1 LVSQLVALLLV
12 LAIAAA
18 MAAVLARRG
27 AIPAAIA
34 ALAFGLGAATVA
46 AVLWLLPRFD
56 TVKSARPLSQEL
68 LRRIGPG
75 EPYAIYPRIDSS
87 FLFYTHKFCELPANE
102 AELRAYAARAGRV
115 WLLIKKEEI
124 GKLQPPI
131 GMVEVARDADESE
144 GFALLTRP

>member
-1 LVSQLVALLLV
+1 V

-18 MAAVLARRG
+18 MAAVFARRG
-27 AIPAAIA
+27 AISPAVS
-34 ALAFGLGAATVA
+34 ALALGLAATTVA

-56 TVKSARPLSQEL
+56 AVKSARPLSQEL

-75 EPYAIYPRIDSS
+75 EPYAIYPRIDAS
-87 FLFYTHKFCELPANE
+87 FLFYTGKFCELPASE
-102 AELRAYAARAGRV
+102 AELREFASRSGRR

-124 GKLQPPI
+124 PKLQP
-131 GMVEVARDADESE
+131 GLALTEVARDADESE